1 MGRPKSNNVQINIS
15 IPMEWKKEL
24 ENLARIYSVEEGETI
39 TFLDLIRRG
48 IQEKYHSPSHCKYPT
63 QYHIIRCPKFR
74 FSVLKGNVED
84 ALKQILQKKCND
96 YNYHI
101 ETLEVMP
108 DHIHIFVDVPQ
119 TVAPYDVAR
128 TLKSIS
134 AIELLKRI
142 RSLKS
147 SMQDM
152 ELYGQESILSRLQNA

>member
-84 ALKQILQKKCND
+84 ALKQILQKNCND

-108 DHIHIFVDVPQ
+108 YHIYIFVDVPQ
-119 TVAPYDVAR
+119 TAAPYDVAR

-134 AIELLKRI
+134 AIELFKAYPQLK
-142 RSLKS
+142 KF
-147 SMQDM
+147 
-152 ELYGQESILSRLQNA
+152 YAG